1 MGRTFRNEKQWG
13 RRSSLKKNKKQR
25 VVKNAPRK
33 KDQKEDDPFF
43 DSLELEAYEDEYEE
57 RRKNRDSNKF

>member
-13 RRSSLKKNKKQR
+13 RKSSPSKNKKQR
-25 VVKNAPRK
+25 VVKNAPRS

-57 RRKNRDSNKF
+57 RRKNRDFNKF